1 MSIEPNRQQR
11 IEKLRLLM
19 QQNEIDAFLTVKAEN
34 IFYLSGFTSGE
45 DALLLVTETD
55 KYILTDARYSEQLK
69 QEAPDWEL
77 LQGKP
82 GSLDGLTEITDNCQ
96 LIGIED
102 SIVYRQFCELNKQL
116 PNKLIPLSGL
126 VEELRI
132 IKDQTEL
139 ELMRKCAS
147 ISDMVFSRLLDF
159 IKPGV
164 TEAEVANFVAM
175 ALREGGCQ
183 KEAFDTIAV
192 SGKNAA
198 LPHGKPGKRRLTAG
212 DMLTLDFGGIYAGY
226 CADMTRTVV
235 IESASPRLSS
245 LYEEVLSAQMAGVA
259 AVKPGIKPTEV
270 DKIVRDCLAKAG
282 LDKYFV
288 HGTGHGLG
296 LEVHE
301 KPTVS
306 PRGTGYL
313 EENMVI
319 TIEPGIYIPG
329 WGGIRVEDSVIVKSG
344 GCEIITC
351 SDKNLILI

>member
-1 MSIEPNRQQR
+1 MPIVSNRLQR
-11 IEKLRLLM
+11 VQKLRLLM
-19 QQNEIDAFLTVKAEN
+19 QQNEIDAFIVDKAEN

-69 QEAPDWEL
+69 QEAPDWNL
-77 LQGKP
+77 LQIKP
-82 GSLDGLTEITDNCQ
+82 GSQKGLADIAYDCQ
-96 LIGIED
+96 RIGIED
-102 SIVYRQFCELNKQL
+102 SIVYHQFCELGKQL

-126 VEELRI
+126 VEELRL
-132 IKDQTEL
+132 IKDENEL
-139 ELMRKCAS
+139 ELLRKCAS
-147 ISDMVFSRLLDF
+147 ISDTVFSRLLDF
-159 IKPGV
+159 IKPGI
-164 TEAEVANFVAM
+164 TEVEVAHFVAM

-192 SGKNAA
+192 SGENAA
-198 LPHGKPGKRRLTAG
+198 LPHGKPGKRRLIAG

-235 IESASPRLSS
+235 IESASERLNS
-245 LYEEVLSAQMAGVA
+245 LYKEVLSAQMAGVA
-259 AVKPGIKPTEV
+259 AVKPGIKPAEI
-270 DKIVRDCLAKAG
+270 DKVVRDCLAESG

-306 PRGTGYL
+306 ARGTGYL

-329 WGGIRVEDSVIVKSG
+329 WGGIRIEDSVIVKGG

>member
-1 MSIEPNRQQR
+1 MQIEPNRLQR
-11 IEKLRLLM
+11 IQKLRLLM
-19 QQNEIDAFLTVKAEN
+19 QQNEVDAFIVVKAEN
-34 IFYLSGFTSGE
+34 IYYLSGFTSGE
-45 DALLLVTETD
+45 DALLLITGTD
-55 KYILTDARYSEQLK
+55 KFILTDARYSEQLK
-69 QEAPDWEL
+69 QEAPDWNL

-82 GSLDGLTEITDNCQ
+82 GSLDELKEVTLDCQ
-96 LIGIED
+96 RIGIED
-102 SIVYRQFCELNKQL
+102 SIVYRQFCELHKQL
-116 PNKLIPLSGL
+116 PNKMTALSGL

-132 IKDQTEL
+132 IKDETEL
-139 ELMRKCAS
+139 DLMRKCAS
-147 ISDMVFSRLLDF
+147 ISDIVFSRLLDF
-159 IKPGV
+159 IKPGI
-164 TEAEVANFVAM
+164 TEIEVANFIAN

-192 SGKNAA
+192 SAENAA
-198 LPHGKPGKRRLTAG
+198 LPHGKPGKRLLTEG

-235 IESASPRLSS
+235 IESASQRLHS
-245 LYEEVLSAQMAGVA
+245 LYEQVFSAQMAGVA
-259 AVKPGIKPTEV
+259 AVKPGITAAQV
-270 DKIVRDCLAKAG
+270 DKIVRDCLAVAG

-329 WGGIRVEDSVIVKSG
+329 WGGIRIEDSVIVKSG